1 MLLTLAM
8 VGWGGTSGV
17 GGTVGKKS
25 ESDRVL
31 KGVLRT
37 YFNRLKFRLW

>member
-1 MLLTLAM
+1 MLLTLGM

-25 ESDRVL
+25 ESDGVL
-31 KGVLRT
+31 TWELRT
-37 YFNRLKFRLW
+37 YFNWVKLRLW